1 MALTRRSFLKG
12 AAATGGALALPAFAP
27 DGACAAAPPNIVT
40 ILVDDLGFGDLAS
53 WGAPDMRTPHIDSLM
68 SRGMRFDRFYANC
81 PVCSPTRASLLTGR
95 FPDLVGVPG
104 VIRTNARNSWGM
116 LAPDAVM
123 LPELLKKSGYHTG
136 IVGKWHLGLTEPDA
150 PNSRGFDH
158 FHGFLGD
165 MMDDYFKHRR
175 HGRNYMRLGRREI
188 DPPGHATDLFSDW
201 AVEFIRERSSARGPF
216 FLYLAYNAP
225 HTPIQPPKE
234 WVAKVKAREAGI
246 SDKRAKLV
254 ALIEHMDFGIGNV
267 LEALERTGQTKN
279 TIVVFVS
286 DNGGQGNVGARN
298 APLRGAK
305 QDMWEGGIRVP
316 MCAVW
321 PGHIKAGSSSNVVAT
336 TMDIYPTLVEAA
348 GGSVTH
354 EIEGVSFLTE
364 LTGRAAQAERRH
376 WDQRT
381 LFWPR
386 REGGR
391 RYKGGC
397 YYAARRG
404 PWKLLQNAP
413 GEPYQ
418 LFNLDD
424 DPREQRPLAKT
435 RSEFTELRG
444 ALEAHIERA
453 SRVPWRRKG

>member
-1 MALTRRSFLKG
+1 MALSRRAFLKG
-12 AAATGGALALPAFAP
+12 AAATGGVLALPALAP
-27 DGACAAAPPNIVT
+27 DDACAAARPNVVT

-81 PVCSPTRASLLTGR
+81 PVCSSTRASLLTGR

-104 VIRTNARNSWGM
+104 VIRTHAHNSWGM
-116 LAPDAVM
+116 LSPEAVM
-123 LPELLKKSGYHTG
+123 LPTVLKGAGYHTG
-136 IVGKWHLGLTEPDA
+136 IVGKWHLGLTEPDE

-165 MMDDYFKHRR
+165 MMDDYYKHRR
-175 HGRNYMRLGRREI
+175 HGRNYMRLGRKEI
-188 DPPGHATDLFSDW
+188 DPPGHATDLFSAW
-201 AVEFIRERSSARGPF
+201 AVEFIRERASAREPF
-216 FLYLAYNAP
+216 FLYLPYNAP

-234 WVAKVKAREAGI
+234 WVALVKEREAGI

-254 ALIEHMDFGIGNV
+254 ALIEHLDHGIGRV
-267 LEALERTGQTKN
+267 IRALERTGQTKD
-279 TIVVFVS
+279 TVVVFVS

-298 APLRGAK
+298 DPLRGAK

-321 PGHIKAGSSSNVVAT
+321 PGHIKAGSRSNVVAT
-336 TMDIYPTLVEAA
+336 TMDIYPTVVEVA
-348 GGSVTH
+348 GGRVTH
-354 EIEGVSFLTE
+354 EIEGRSFLAE
-364 LTGRAAQAERRH
+364 LTGGRALREE
-376 WDQRT
+376 RT
-381 LFWPR
+381 LFWCR
-386 REGGR
+386 REGGG

-397 YYAARRG
+397 YYAAWCG

-413 GEPYQ
+413 SESFQ

-424 DPREQRPLAKT
+424 DPREQRPLPDS
-435 RSEFTELRG
+435 RPEFAELRA
-444 ALEAHIERA
+444 ALDAHIERA
-453 SRVPWRRKG
+453 SNVPWRRKG